1 VGAGDRLFATDR
13 TKLNGDFDLAGSNVD
28 AKSSGGAIGLTGSV
42 SAGRDVRL
50 QTTGG
55 GAISMAAVETTS
67 GDILADGSSVSAT
80 GALKA
85 GGDVALRG
93 RTGTVEVASISA
105 GDDIAIRAAGAFKAN
120 GALSSGSGANANG
133 AADRL
138 ISTSESGMILRQTD
152 PATATA
158 AEGFTLAGGDIDI
171 RSGGAITLGALNA
184 AGKSNVHLQSPGDI
198 SLGTV
203 TADGIFARAASLHMS
218 GVWTATSARIES
230 TAAGGVS
237 LGAGVTGGMELSNDQ
252 INLINAGTLEI
263 FAGDTSGTMRGAA
276 LSIGTLSIDVA
287 KVKTALRLYAGS
299 GADVRITGVFAPST
313 TAANSTV
320 VSIGANA
327 IAGNWAPKTIK
338 VIADNGGAIGF
349 STTTDGRV
357 FNGVRAFGAVELNAT
372 NDILMGFQD
381 FIDKLA
387 ATNAADV
394 ANVVKTFHAAQGPN
408 GPQMLVTAGALT
420 LRADGKVAQQ
430 DTSPIAG
437 LTRTG
442 IFLTGN
448 PTAGAAELTIGN
460 MTSST
465 LGTVVM
471 PQYVELYGA
480 MKSNVTV
487 LANES
492 TALSN
497 LTVLLVKPSQFYRL
511 NTCVIFQAG
520 NCTPAGGAPN
530 TNIAPDRLTA
540 LNILDRTDAAGAADP
555 TVASATNEEIWKS
568 PE

>member
-1 VGAGDRLFATDR
+1 
-13 TKLNGDFDLAGSNVD
+13 
-28 AKSSGGAIGLTGSV
+28 
-42 SAGRDVRL
+42 
-50 QTTGG
+50 
-55 GAISMAAVETTS
+55 
-67 GDILADGSSVSAT
+67 
-80 GALKA
+80 
-85 GGDVALRG
+85 
-93 RTGTVEVASISA
+93 
-105 GDDIAIRAAGAFKAN
+105 
-120 GALSSGSGANANG
+120 
-133 AADRL
+133 
-138 ISTSESGMILRQTD
+138 
-152 PATATA
+152 
-158 AEGFTLAGGDIDI
+158 
-171 RSGGAITLGALNA
+171 ITLGALNA

-203 TADGIFARAASLHMS
+203 SADTIFARASSLHLG

-237 LGAGVTGGMELSNDQ
+237 LGTGVTGGMELSNDQ
-252 INLINAGTLEI
+252 INLINAATLQI
-263 FAGDTSGTMRGAA
+263 FAGDTSSAMRGAA
-276 LSIGTLSIDVA
+276 LQIGTLSIDVA
-287 KVKTALRLYAGS
+287 KVKTALQLYAGS
-299 GADVRITGVFAPST
+299 GAEVRITGVFAPST

-327 IAGNWAPKTIK
+327 MAGNWAPKTIK
-338 VIADNGGAIGF
+338 IIADNGGSIGF
-349 STTTDGRV
+349 STTRDGRV

-372 NDILMGFQD
+372 TDILMGFQD
-381 FIDKLA
+381 FIDKMM

-408 GPQMLVTAGALT
+408 GSQMLVTAGALS

-442 IFLTGN
+442 IFLTGS
-448 PTAGAAELTIGN
+448 PTAGGAELTIGSI
-460 MTSST
+460 TAST

-497 LTVLLVKPSQFYRL
+497 LTVLLVRPSQYYRL

-540 LNILDRTDAAGAADP
+540 LNILDRTNAAGAADP